1 MTHTLLRALIV
12 TLMFFRVAPAVAQ
25 QDETGFYVGVSIGLG
40 TSAMICEGD
49 NIQQADCL
57 DNGVGGKALLGYA
70 FAPAIAAEVG
80 VRRQTGLTRTAA
92 IALAPRVTVNFA
104 DTFENES
111 VMLSVLLKAP
121 NQGNLKPFGRIGVH
135 QFVTRRQTADPSA
148 THFGQNGSAIFLGA
162 GVGYSL
168 ENRNVGLRAE
178 WERFPLPYAEWHED
192 DLDLLSLGV
201 VYGF

>member
-1 MTHTLLRALIV
+1 MENV

-70 FAPAIAAEVG
+70 FAPAITAEVG

-92 IALAPRVTVNFA
+92 IALAPLVTVNY
-104 DTFENES
+104 
-111 VMLSVLLKAP
+111 
-121 NQGNLKPFGRIGVH
+121 
-135 QFVTRRQTADPSA
+135 ADPSA

-168 ENRNVGLRAE
+168 ENRNVELRAE